1 MCCLMWKRAVC
12 SSYLFFTVI
21 AKKLSFT
28 AASAIKKKISS
39 TDNKARLL
47 QKKKK
52 RSFPYQFTSW
62 VLVLVFWGF
71 FLFCFIV
78 VVAFFFSFF
87 FNKCSQS
94 LLLHRKHAEMKLKD
108 KFLPNTASCC
118 GAVLCDWWP
127 AQAVLMCAH
136 PSDLYLMCGQPL
148 VFHATFSHPTMSQC
162 GQPQKIRCSGKCLER
177 VLKSPAGGLG
187 ELSKQAES

>member
-1 MCCLMWKRAVC
+1 
-12 SSYLFFTVI
+12 
-21 AKKLSFT
+21 
-28 AASAIKKKISS
+28 
-39 TDNKARLL
+39 
-47 QKKKK
+47 
-52 RSFPYQFTSW
+52 
-62 VLVLVFWGF
+62 
-71 FLFCFIV
+71 
-78 VVAFFFSFF
+78 
-87 FNKCSQS
+87 
-94 LLLHRKHAEMKLKD
+94 MKLKD

>member
-52 RSFPYQFTSW
+52 RGLSLTNLLLGCWFWFFGVFF
-62 VLVLVFWGF
+62 VLFYCCCCFLFF
-71 FLFCFIV
+71 FL
-78 VVAFFFSFF
+78 
-87 FNKCSQS
+87 NKCSQS

-118 GAVLCDWWP
+118 GAILCDWWP